1 MVMFSLISIGVSI
14 SLLVLQI
21 FRAVRQ
27 VPTENREWRD
37 RPPWPLRCVWPIIQ
51 LLDFYCTRFYS
62 DERHDAVKRR
72 LVEAGLEYTF
82 TSGQFIAARW
92 LGVLGVWLL
101 GSCLLLAYDSAEFV
115 LLLILSPWGYRY
127 PDIWLARVVRT
138 RNTKI
143 DKDLPF
149 YLDVITLAV
158 ESGSNLTGA
167 LTQAVKKAPDSP
179 LRFEFNR
186 VLRDIRAGKPRAEA
200 LRQLSVRV
208 KNDSLKTV
216 IAGMIQSE
224 RSGASLGSVLRAQSN
239 QFRAARFAAAEK
251 KAMEA
256 PVKLLAPLVL
266 FIFPTTFI
274 VLGFL
279 VLSKMLQA
287 QIITW
292 APLVWAYT
300 WPG

>member
-1 MVMFSLISIGVSI
+1 MVMFSLISIGASI

-37 RPPWPLRCVWPIIQ
+37 RPPWLLRCVWPVIQ

-82 TSGQFIAARW
+82 NSGQFIAARW
-92 LGVLGVWLL
+92 LGVSGVWLL
-101 GSCLLLAYDSAEFV
+101 GSCLLLTYDSAEFV

-138 RNTKI
+138 RNTRI

-200 LRQLSVRV
+200 LRQLTVRV

>member
-1 MVMFSLISIGVSI
+1 MVMFSLISIGASI

-37 RPPWPLRCVWPIIQ
+37 RPPWLLRCVWPVIQ

-92 LGVLGVWLL
+92 LGVSGVWLL
-101 GSCLLLAYDSAEFV
+101 GSCLLLTYDSAEFV

-138 RNTKI
+138 RNTRI

-200 LRQLSVRV
+200 LRQLTVRV

>member
-1 MVMFSLISIGVSI
+1 MVTLSLIGIGASI
-14 SLLVLQI
+14 SLLVMQLI
-21 FRAVRQ
+21 RAVQQ
-27 VPTENREWRD
+27 VPSENREWRD
-37 RPPWPLRCVWPIIQ
+37 RPPWVLRCVWPIIQ
-51 LLDFYCTRFYS
+51 VLDFYCTRFYS
-62 DERHDAVKRR
+62 KQRHNAVKQR

-92 LGVLGVWLL
+92 MGVLGVWLL
-101 GSCLLLAYDSAEFV
+101 GSSLLLAYDSAEFV
-115 LLLILSPWGYRY
+115 ILLILSPWGYRY
-127 PDIWLARVVRT
+127 PDIWLGRVVRA

-186 VLRDIRAGKPRAEA
+186 VLRDIRAGKPRAES
-200 LRQLSVRV
+200 LRELSARV

-216 IAGMIQSE
+216 IAGMIQAE
-224 RSGASLGSVLRAQSN
+224 RSGASLGVVLRAQST

-279 VLSKMLQA
+279 VLSKMLQER
-287 QIITW
+287 IVTW

-300 WPG
+300 WPS